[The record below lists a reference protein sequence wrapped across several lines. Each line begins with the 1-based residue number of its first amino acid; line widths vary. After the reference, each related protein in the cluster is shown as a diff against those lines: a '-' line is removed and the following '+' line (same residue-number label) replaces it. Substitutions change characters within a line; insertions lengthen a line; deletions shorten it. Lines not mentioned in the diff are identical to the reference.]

1 MDDIYIIILVSVLLI
16 ILFFFLVFYHDIMF
30 FFKNL
35 GNISIKTAPS
45 DCPDYWIK
53 YSKHK
58 DSATSEEKY
67 GCYIDAKINPD
78 VVYNGGKCNYING
91 QRTNFGTMPNY
102 CDIEQRANT
111 SDSLINNL
119 TTATSG
125 IELVDGWQSFFKDID
140 LPAVISIA
148 PQHKKSWNPGAS
160 TPYDAFG
167 VENSDNDKLFIS
179 SVQLY
184 KYTAATFNAGARTA
198 NFTVV
203 GNEITLKAAQAYTG
217 PSYTITGIQAVIDNT
232 DPIYLDNALTYN
244 DGSTTIEYTADKA
257 LLGDIGEYSMNA
269 HSCGI
274 TDPTDNSKEIPCPST
289 WRCEVD
295 DLDVDV
301 SYVLFYVGKYN
312 TGGDFANMPYIVSVY
327 DKLTTS
333 LITKAVSEDVSE
345 IAPNYETITIQ
356 QSEGGAATDLH
367 SASDL
372 STHTNAFIGFLTFR
386 SHPYHPKTNISNTVA
401 GYDMQVFDNLSLCQ
415 KRTWAVKNDI
425 KWSGI
430 TDNPTLSEN
439 CNEDDFFSPVDF
451 NVDFTYSNTGI
462 GSCVKKTLPE
472 AKDHCYLPTFKFT
485 LSDLDHSY
493 GQSGVVGGQV
503 HYYFYRMDPA
513 DPVINGSSHGYFKVT
528 DPGTADS
535 DLTADEIDLAY
546 FLNDCSNGYITHHG
560 SGLVI
565 NGSTITN
572 FADYKTYY
580 GHDHTYYSSNQN
592 DASFVNLINFINS
605 FGKLDSTDADAVYSD
620 GYGGYTV
627 NPPSSV
633 SDYHPNSCNICTITS
648 DQGTSNLNLSN
659 IFDIN

>member
-1 MDDIYIIILVSVLLI
+1 MNDIYIIILVSVLLI
-16 ILFFFLVFYHDIMF
+16 ILFFFLVFYNDIMF

-35 GNISIKTAPS
+35 GNISIKTTPS

-53 YSKHK
+53 YSKHR
-58 DSATSEEKY
+58 DSPTGDEKY

-102 CDIEQRANT
+102 CDVNQITNT

-125 IELVDGWQSFFKDID
+125 IELVDGWQSFFKNIN

-148 PQHKKSWNPGAS
+148 PQHNKIWNPGVTS
-160 TPYDAFG
+160 GYDAADA
-167 VENSDNDKLFIS
+167 ETSANDKLFIS

-184 KYTAATFNAGARTA
+184 KYTDASFVTATNNI
-198 NFTVV
+198 NFTVD
-203 GNEITLKAAQAYTG
+203 GGEITLNAAQAYTG
-217 PSYTITGIQAVIDNT
+217 PSYTITGIQAVKDNSY
-232 DPIYLDNALTYN
+232 PIYLDNALTYTSLS
-244 DGSTTIEYTADKA
+244 GTIQYTADKA
-257 LLGDIGEYSMNA
+257 LLGDINEYSMNA

-274 TDPTDNSKEIPCPST
+274 TDPTDNTKQIPCPST

-295 DLDVDV
+295 DLEVDT

-312 TGGDFANMPYIVSVY
+312 NDGGFSNMPYIVSVY

-333 LITKAVSEDVSE
+333 LITKAVSEHVSS
-345 IAPNYETITIQ
+345 ITFYNTITIQ
-356 QSEGGAATDLH
+356 AGAGATPTTLH
-367 SASDL
+367 STAE
-372 STHTNAFIGFLTFR
+372 STHTNAFIGYLTFR

-451 NVDFTYSNTGI
+451 NVDFTYSNTEI
-462 GSCVKKTLPE
+462 GSCITKTIDQ

-485 LSDLDHSY
+485 LSHSASR
-493 GQSGVVGGQV
+493 GQSWPSVSGVD
-503 HYYFYRMDPA
+503 YYFYRKDPA
-513 DPVINGSSHGYFKVT
+513 DPATTESSHGYFKVT
-528 DPGTADS
+528 NPGAADI
-535 DLTADEIDLAY
+535 DLTDELIDLAD
-546 FLNDCSNGYITHHG
+546 FLSDCSNGYITHHD
-560 SGLVI
+560 SGLDMGDSI
-565 NGSTITN
+565 IYN

-592 DASFVNLINFINS
+592 DASNDASFVNLIDFINS
-605 FGKLDSTDADAVYSD
+605 FGRLDSTHANAVYSN
-620 GYGGYTV
+620 GNGGYTV
-627 NPPSSV
+627 YAPSSV
-633 SDYHPNSCNICTITS
+633 ANYQSNSCSFCTIS
-648 DQGTSNLNLSN
+648 QQGTSNLNLSN